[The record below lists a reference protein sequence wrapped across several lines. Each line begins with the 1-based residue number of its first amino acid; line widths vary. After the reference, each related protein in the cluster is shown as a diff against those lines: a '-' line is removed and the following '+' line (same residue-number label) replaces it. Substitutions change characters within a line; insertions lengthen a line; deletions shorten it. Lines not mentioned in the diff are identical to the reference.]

1 MIIPNGYILL
11 YTSLT
16 EGGIDPETG
25 YPVEPSGTWGNRIDC
40 QYSANNYDRLGTAGG
55 GHFTVAQFTILVD
68 GTPLDNAER
77 LQLYANNG
85 KLIGEYS
92 IKSDE
97 YLEAVDQTKIITD

>member
-11 YTSLT
+11 MITQT

-25 YPVEPSGTWGNRIDC
+25 YPVEPSETWGDKIDC

-55 GHFTVAQFTILVD
+55 GHFTVAQYTILVD
-68 GTPLDNAER
+68 GSPLGDAER
-77 LQLYANNG
+77 LQLYANGG

>member
-1 MIIPNGYILL
+1 MIIPNGYISLL
-11 YTSLT
+11 STQT

-25 YPVEPSGTWGNRIDC
+25 YPIEPSQEWGDMIPC

-55 GHFTVAQFTILVD
+55 GHFTVAQYSILVD
-68 GTPLDNAER
+68 GEPLNGAGR
-77 LQLYANNG
+77 LQLYANNS
-85 KLIGEYS
+85 KLLGEYS